1 MTNKTLSDSNKA
13 LIDTIA
19 AISTPPARPTD
30 SSLVLTVPSI
40 SAHAVPSPSVISAP
54 STRPVSLI
62 SEATVQP
69 TQYQTAATL
78 LDLHDPVST
87 VLNECMNAVQ
97 ELASSIQC
105 ALDAWQGRDTT
116 VGFHVHASYNRLVHR
131 FTSLPLGFQCMIC
144 ARIIVPQGV
153 HPPAG
158 SGNFCLCTLQPPKMM
173 SQADRMDLVANKS
186 HNSQHDGRRGTLQQ
200 AAEQQQQQRIQELQ
214 QMQQLMHM
222 QQHPTNPAVGHGR
235 REATLPSNSRSKPKA
250 SRPCMCFGLKNHAV
264 TRGKATTDFIGS
276 VMQDPNQ
283 QVSPGTGVMSNSIDR
298 LYPQPPPMP
307 SCQQEASQWSL
318 GSSDKASMLMNDL
331 RSSHPVSI
339 GSNRRGSPV
348 QISTG
353 FTITTSQSLPI
364 AQYQMFQD
372 HTDSPFRDSD
382 IVSDPLSDVPVS
394 SDSNPISKAPPSL
407 RDISIPSQIEHHYV
421 VPIEKEGVARGKSD
435 KLETATTAI
444 PCKRARSPDLVHDGC
459 EESQERTY
467 ISRKLRWTRNPLSAK
482 KEFAAIPES
491 KERPGSPSISLLLER
506 WIGSEGSAVVLKSD
520 QV

>member
-19 AISTPPARPTD
+19 AISTPPARPAG

-40 SAHAVPSPSVISAP
+40 SAHPVPSPSVISAP

-62 SEATVQP
+62 SEAIVQP

-144 ARIIVPQGV
+144 TRIIVPQGI

-186 HNSQHDGRRGTLQQ
+186 HYSQHDGRRGALQQ
-200 AAEQQQQQRIQELQ
+200 AAEQQQQQRMQELQ
-214 QMQQLMHM
+214 LMQQLMHM
-222 QQHPTNPAVGHGR
+222 QQHPSNPAVGHGR
-235 REATLPSNSRSKPKA
+235 REATLPSNSRSKSKA
-250 SRPCMCFGLKNHAV
+250 SRSRMCFGLINHAV
-264 TRGKATTDFIGS
+264 TRGKATTGFIES

-283 QVSPGTGVMSNSIDR
+283 QVSPGTDVMSNSTDR

-318 GSSDKASMLMNDL
+318 GSSDRASMLMNDL
-331 RSSHPVSI
+331 RSSHSVSI

-353 FTITTSQSLPI
+353 FTVTTSQSLPI

-372 HTDSPFRDSD
+372 HTNSPFRNSN
-382 IVSDPLSDVPVS
+382 IVLNPLSDVPVS
-394 SDSNPISKAPPSL
+394 HGSNPISKAPPSL
-407 RDISIPSQIEHHYV
+407 RDISIPKIEQHHV
-421 VPIEKEGVARGKSD
+421 VPIEKEGVARGTSG
-435 KLETATTAI
+435 KLETATTAM

-459 EESQERTY
+459 EESQEQSY
-467 ISRKLRWTRNPLSAK
+467 VSKKLRRTRNPLSANK
-482 KEFAAIPES
+482 GFPAIPES
-491 KERPGSPSISLLLER
+491 KGMPGSPSISLLLER